1 MDHDLI
7 RSQMPALVSG
17 HVPRN
22 ARSFTFAIYD
32 GLPQLSMLGFRLD
45 PKPFEGKVIAS
56 NDEAIVVKTGRTTF
70 AVLNRDL
77 VTEQPTEG
85 SKVRVTPYA
94 RYRFDGQRAD
104 TPEEKVDY
112 ASDGTPYVIK
122 THVLG
127 SAVAKLP
134 VPKPECYELAALIE
148 QLEQMPAPD
157 GFRSISHLLVD
168 AKAKNFS
175 LVDPQPEDILRT
187 PPAINFDVETTKF
200 TGQVSVLYDRGM
212 DVYVIELRRNGE
224 LLQRL
229 DEVYFDC
236 LGDTLQRLI
245 DDGRWRQ
252 IHVELLT
259 RP

>member
-70 AVLNRDL
+70 AVLNRNL

-94 RYRFDGQRAD
+94 RHRFDGQRAD
-104 TPEEKVDY
+104 TPKEEVSHS
-112 ASDGTPYVIK
+112 AEGTSYVMR
-122 THVLG
+122 TYVLG
-127 SAVAKLP
+127 SAPAKLP
-134 VPKPECYELAALIE
+134 VAMPKCPELADLIE
-148 QLEQMPAPD
+148 QLEKLPAPD
-157 GFRSISHLLVD
+157 GFRTITHLLVD
-168 AKAKNFS
+168 ARARDFS
-175 LVDPQPEDILRT
+175 LVDPLPVDIIRT
-187 PPAINFDVETTKF
+187 PPAINFSVATEKF
-200 TGQVSVLYDRGM
+200 TGQVSVIYDRAS
-212 DVYVIELRRNGE
+212 DVYVVELWRDGE
-224 LLQRL
+224 LLERL
-229 DEVYFDC
+229 DEVYFDD
-236 LGDTLQRLI
+236 LGSTLERLI
-245 DDGRWRQ
+245 DDGRWRE
-252 IHVELLT
+252 IDVEVL
-259 RP
+259 R